1 VRYDNI
7 DLSMMAPQLARDAI
21 DQALQDDALWPGQ
34 KIKSARHNP
43 EHLKQSGQDRMPW
56 LSAPRAGERLN
67 LPPANESNL
76 RHRVAAVVAS
86 IPKNAAS
93 ASPKLG
99 PFLF

>member
-1 VRYDNI
+1 
-7 DLSMMAPQLARDAI
+7 MTPQLARDAI
-21 DQALQDDALWPGQ
+21 DQALQDGALWPGQ
-34 KIKSARHNP
+34 KIKSGRHNP

-56 LSAPRAGERLN
+56 LSAPRDCERLK
-67 LPPANESNL
+67 LPPANDSNL
-76 RHRVAAVVAS
+76 RHRVAAS

>member
-1 VRYDNI
+1 MPLIKLFKTTHFGQGRK
-7 DLSMMAPQLARDAI
+7 LSRRD
-21 DQALQDDALWPGQ
+21 
-34 KIKSARHNP
+34 
-43 EHLKQSGQDRMPW
+43 HLKQSGQDRMPW
-56 LSAPRAGERLN
+56 LSAPRDGERLN